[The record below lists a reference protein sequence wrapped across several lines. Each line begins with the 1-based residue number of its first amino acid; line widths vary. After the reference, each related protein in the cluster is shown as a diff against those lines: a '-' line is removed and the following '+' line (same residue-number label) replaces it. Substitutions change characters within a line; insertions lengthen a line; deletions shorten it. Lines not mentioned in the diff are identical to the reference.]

1 MQNPHRKRSVL
12 LFYPTGSHYLG
23 KNIEIKKNTRAGE
36 NSTPPTAGACYV
48 VVIEGESIT
57 VQIKALPCVRG
68 GEGADREGNRL
79 EISANFF
86 QALTKF

>member
-68 GEGADREGNRL
+68 GGR
-79 EISANFF
+79 
-86 QALTKF
+86 